1 MHLKRG
7 SVYGDDFISC
17 TGTDTVPDRPNF
29 GYQLLLL
36 LICLKHPDLKQA
48 CDCLNNVPPYHWS
61 LADLISRRSG
71 SWGISVL
78 MAVFPGSLIPKVQ
91 LALFANKVWK
101 LTVNHFL
108 LECPG
113 FKENLDS
120 LWDKSKTKA
129 RHLNPVDEDQIMDFI
144 TNLDQHN
151 KMLLHLGGLQLP
163 FDDLTA
169 NSIKRFLA
177 AAVGKIYKI
186 RTETLHELGA
196 P

>member
-1 MHLKRG
+1 
-7 SVYGDDFISC
+7 
-17 TGTDTVPDRPNF
+17 
-29 GYQLLLL
+29 
-36 LICLKHPDLKQA
+36 
-48 CDCLNNVPPYHWS
+48 
-61 LADLISRRSG
+61 
-71 SWGISVL
+71 

-108 LECPG
+108 LECSE
-113 FKENLDS
+113 FKENFDS
-120 LWDKSKTKA
+120 IWDKSKTKA
-129 RHLNPVDEDQIMDFI
+129 RHLTLLMGIKLWTLF

-151 KMLLHLGGLQLP
+151 KMLLLLGGLQLP

-169 NSIKRFLA
+169 NSIKRFLV

-186 RTETLHELGA
+186 HTETLHELGA

>member
-1 MHLKRG
+1 ML
-7 SVYGDDFISC
+7 
-17 TGTDTVPDRPNF
+17 
-29 GYQLLLL
+29 
-36 LICLKHPDLKQA
+36 
-48 CDCLNNVPPYHWS
+48 
-61 LADLISRRSG
+61 RSG

-78 MAVFPGSLIPKVQ
+78 MAVFPGSLLDTNTEGATCFVCKQGVE
-91 LALFANKVWK
+91 
-101 LTVNHFL
+101 TVNHFL

-113 FKENLDS
+113 FKENFDS
-120 LWDKSKTKA
+120 LWDKLKTKA
-129 RHLNPVDEDQIMDFI
+129 RHLNPVDGDQIVDFI

-151 KMLLHLGGLQLP
+151 KMLLLLGGLQLP

-186 RTETLHELGA
+186 RTEKLHGLGA

>member
-1 MHLKRG
+1 
-7 SVYGDDFISC
+7 
-17 TGTDTVPDRPNF
+17 
-29 GYQLLLL
+29 
-36 LICLKHPDLKQA
+36 
-48 CDCLNNVPPYHWS
+48 
-61 LADLISRRSG
+61 
-71 SWGISVL
+71 

-108 LECPG
+108 LECPE
-113 FKENLDS
+113 FKENLES
-120 LWDKSKTKA
+120 IWDKSKTKA
-129 RHLNPVDEDQIMDFI
+129 RHLNPVDEDQIVDFI

-151 KMLLHLGGLQLP
+151 KMLLLLGGLQLP

-186 RTETLHELGA
+186 RTETLHAGGSIVN
-196 P
+196 